1 MHDELTNR
9 NVPMNI
15 IYLHG
20 FKSSALSV
28 KGQQLKEYCKRFT
41 KYHVHLP
48 DLNCPPNQ
56 VMQKLGQ
63 LIERLD
69 QVALVGSSLGGFYA
83 TLLVANYGVPAV
95 LINPAVQPWQ
105 LFAKLYANQLP
116 YQVNHDWCIDQQQ
129 LDDLEQMAITKVEN
143 AAKILV
149 LLQQGDEVLDYRV
162 AQAYYTQAPYS
173 SLLSID
179 AQGEHAM
186 PDFAEKLPMLL
197 EFLTYSIKK

>member
-1 MHDELTNR
+1 M
-9 NVPMNI
+9 MNI

-20 FKSSALSV
+20 FKSSALSI
-28 KGQQLKEYCKRFT
+28 KGQQLHQYAQGKNHC
-41 KYHVHLP
+41 VHLP
-48 DLNCPPNQ
+48 DLNCPPHR
-56 VMQKLGQ
+56 VMHTLSQ
-63 LIERLD
+63 LIESLD

-83 TLLVANYGVPAV
+83 TLLVAKYAVPAV

-116 YQVNHDWCIDQQQ
+116 YQVNEQWHIDQQQ
-129 LDDLEQMAITKVEN
+129 LNDLKQMSISQVEN
-143 AAKILV
+143 AAKIMV

-162 AQAYYTQAPYS
+162 AQAYYSQAQYS

-186 PDFAEKLPMLL
+186 PDFEEKLPMLL
-197 EFLTYSIKK
+197 EFLSYSIKK

>member
-1 MHDELTNR
+1 
-9 NVPMNI
+9 MNI

-20 FKSSALSV
+20 FKSSALSL
-28 KGQQLKEYCKRFT
+28 KGQQLNAYAQDKKHC
-41 KYHVHLP
+41 VHLP
-48 DLNCPPNQ
+48 DLNCAPHK
-56 VMQKLGQ
+56 VMHKLCQ

-83 TLLVANYGVPAV
+83 TLLVAKYAVPAV

-116 YQVNHDWCIDQQQ
+116 YRVNEQWHIDQQQ
-129 LDDLEQMAITKVEN
+129 LDDLEQMAISQVEN
-143 AAKILV
+143 AAKIMV

-162 AQAYYTQAPYS
+162 AQAYYSQAQYS

-179 AQGEHAM
+179 ARGEHAM

-197 EFLTYSIKK
+197 EFLSYSIKK

>member
-1 MHDELTNR
+1 
-9 NVPMNI
+9 MNI

-20 FKSSALSV
+20 FKSSALSI
-28 KGQQLKEYCKRFT
+28 KGQQLDDHCKRIK

-48 DLNCPPNQ
+48 DLNCPPQQ
-56 VMQKLGQ
+56 VMEKLGQ
-63 LIERLD
+63 LIEGLD

-83 TLLVANYGVPAV
+83 TLLVAKYNIPAV
-95 LINPAVQPWQ
+95 LINPAVQPWL

-116 YQVNHDWCIDQQQ
+116 YTVNAQWSIDQQQ
-129 LDDLEQMAITKVEN
+129 LDELEQMAISKVEN

-149 LLQQGDEVLDYRV
+149 LLQRGDEILDYRV
-162 AQAYYTQAPYS
+162 AQAYYTQAPCS

-179 AQGEHAM
+179 VQGEHAM
-186 PDFAEKLPMLL
+186 TDFAEKLPMLL

>member
-1 MHDELTNR
+1 M
-9 NVPMNI
+9 MNI

-20 FKSSALSV
+20 FKSSALSI
-28 KGQQLKEYCKRFT
+28 KGQQLHQYAQGKKHC
-41 KYHVHLP
+41 VHLP
-48 DLNCPPNQ
+48 DLNCPPHR
-56 VMQKLGQ
+56 VMHTLSQ
-63 LIERLD
+63 LIESLD

-83 TLLVANYGVPAV
+83 TLLVAKYAVPAV

-116 YQVNHDWCIDQQQ
+116 YQVNEQWHIDQQQ
-129 LDDLEQMAITKVEN
+129 LNDLKQMSISQVEN
-143 AAKILV
+143 AAKIMV

-162 AQAYYTQAPYS
+162 AQAYYSQAQYS

-186 PDFAEKLPMLL
+186 PDFEEKLPMLL
-197 EFLTYSIKK
+197 EFLSYSIKK